1 MNLINATAEQVL
13 LVCVCV
19 CVFKLEYSLEEFGWA
34 PKPVCFPMLVSLA
47 KKFGQVCD
55 EVKIDLMS
63 EWQGEPSITG
73 A

>member
-1 MNLINATAEQVL
+1 MPL
-13 LVCVCV
+13 LNKYYLFVCVSA
-19 CVFKLEYSLEEFGWA
+19 FKLKCSLEEFGWA